1 MSSNKQSNMKKEF
14 VPYEQ
19 ALELEQLGFN
29 EPCFAVYS
37 EFDKTRVYEEQFIVE
52 GLKVPAPTFSQS
64 FRWFREKYLLDS
76 WIYCSDEN
84 KGYFAIIVCCKR
96 LVFYNEN
103 KSTYEEAE
111 LACLIKLIDIVKSKQ
126 NG

>member
-1 MSSNKQSNMKKEF
+1 MSKEF

-19 ALELEQLGFN
+19 ASELEQLGFN

-37 EFDKTRVYEEQFIVE
+37 EFDKTRVYDEQFIVE
-52 GLKVPAPTFSQS
+52 GLKVPAPTFSQA

-76 WIYCSDEN
+76 WIYCSDEE
-84 KGYFAIIVCCKR
+84 KGYFAIIVSCKR

-103 KSTYEEAE
+103 KNTYEEAE
-111 LACLIKLIDIVKSKQ
+111 LACLIKLIQIVKDGNK
-126 NG
+126 